1 MFMRFFLL
9 SLLAAA
15 VWAQPAPVPAKPA
28 KPAQAAKPTAAKP
41 AGAKAAPA
49 KAATPAKP
57 AEPVSPVVLTVG
69 GESMTQAEF
78 ESLVA
83 ALPANVQ
90 KDVQA
95 EGGKRRLAERIV
107 EIRTLAQ
114 EARRRGIDGRQAVK
128 QQIRLNQDNL
138 LASLLYQDLLAA
150 AKPSA
155 EDLSKYYEEHK
166 KEYDQ
171 ATARHILIRFKG
183 SRVPLKPDQKDLTEE
198 EALARTQDLRKR
210 IASGED
216 FAAVAKAESDDTG
229 SGAQGGDLGTFGRG
243 QMVQVFEEAVFTQP
257 VGEVSQPVKSQF
269 GYHLIQVQARSTKT
283 LDDVKADIEQ
293 ALAPEGAQKAIT
305 AIKSAAKPSL
315 TDSYFGP
322 PPAAAP
328 ASAPVPGQ

>member
-1 MFMRFFLL
+1 M

-15 VWAQPAPVPAKPA
+15 VWAQPAP
-28 KPAQAAKPTAAKP
+28 
-41 AGAKAAPA
+41 APA
-49 KAATPAKP
+49 KAAKPAQPAKP
-57 AEPVSPVVLTVG
+57 AAARPASPKTAPAKAAAPAKPAAPASPVVLTVG

-78 ESLVA
+78 ESLIV

-90 KDVQA
+90 KDVLA

-114 EARRRGIDGRQAVK
+114 EARRRGIDGRQAVQ

-150 AKPSA
+150 AKPTA
-155 EDLSKYYEEHK
+155 EELSKYYDEHK

-171 ATARHILIRFKG
+171 ASARHILIRFKG
-183 SRVPLKPDQKDLTEE
+183 SRVPLKPDQKDLTED
-198 EALARTQDLRKR
+198 EALARTQELRKR
-210 IASGED
+210 IAGGED

-229 SGAQGGDLGTFGRG
+229 SGAQGGDLGSFGRG
-243 QMVQVFEEAVFTQP
+243 QMVPVFEESVFTQP
-257 VGEVSQPVKSQF
+257 IGEVSQPVKSQF
-269 GYHLIQVQARSTKT
+269 GYHLIQVQTRSTKT
-283 LDDVKADIEQ
+283 LDEVKPEIEQ
-293 ALAPEGAQKAIT
+293 ALAPEGAQKAI
-305 AIKSAAKPSL
+305 ADIKAAAKSTL

-328 ASAPVPGQ
+328 APAAAK

>member
-1 MFMRFFLL
+1 
-9 SLLAAA
+9 
-15 VWAQPAPVPAKPA
+15 VPA
-28 KPAQAAKPTAAKP
+28 
-41 AGAKAAPA
+41 
-49 KAATPAKP
+49 
-57 AEPVSPVVLTVG
+57 SPVVLTVG
-69 GESMTQAEF
+69 AESMTQADF

-90 KDVQA
+90 QDVKA

-114 EARRRGIDGRQAVK
+114 EARRRGIDGRQAVQ

-138 LASLLYQDLLAA
+138 LASLLYQDLLNA

-155 EDLSKYYEEHK
+155 EDLAKYYEEHK

-171 ATARHILIRFKG
+171 ASARHILIRFKG

-198 EALARTQDLRKR
+198 EALAKTQDLRKR
-210 IASGED
+210 IAGGED

-229 SGAQGGDLGTFGRG
+229 SGAQGGDLGSFGRG
-243 QMVQVFEEAVFTQP
+243 QMVPVFDDAVFTQP

-269 GYHLIQVQARSTKT
+269 GYHLIQVQSRTSKT
-283 LDDVKADIEQ
+283 LDDVKAEIEQ

-305 AIKSAAKPSL
+305 EIKSAAKSSL

-322 PPAAAP
+322 PAAAEPSPAVPPPAAAK
-328 ASAPVPGQ
+328 

>member
-1 MFMRFFLL
+1 MRIFLL

-15 VWAQPAPVPAKPA
+15 VWAQPGPAPAKPA
-28 KPAQAAKPTAAKP
+28 KPAQAAKPAAARP
-41 AGAKAAPA
+41 AAPKAAPA

-57 AEPVSPVVLTVG
+57 AVPASPVVLTIG
-69 GESMTQAEF
+69 AESMTQADF

-90 KDVQA
+90 QDVQA

-114 EARRRGIDGRQAVK
+114 EARRRGIDGRQAVQ

-155 EDLSKYYEEHK
+155 EDLAKYYEEHK

-171 ATARHILIRFKG
+171 ASARHILIRFKG

-198 EALARTQDLRKR
+198 EALAKTEELRKR
-210 IASGED
+210 IAGGED

-229 SGAQGGDLGTFGRG
+229 SGAQGGDLGSFGRG
-243 QMVQVFEEAVFTQP
+243 QMVQVFDDAVFTQP
-257 VGEVSQPVKSQF
+257 VGEISQPVKSQF
-269 GYHLIQVQARSTKT
+269 GYHLIQVQSRTSKT
-283 LDDVKADIEQ
+283 LDDVKAEIEQ
-293 ALAPEGAQKAIT
+293 ALAPDGAQKAINE
-305 AIKSAAKPSL
+305 IKSASKSSL
-315 TDSYFGP
+315 VDSYFGP
-322 PPAAAP
+322 PAAP
-328 ASAPVPGQ
+328 APAPAEAK